1 MRNAKLLLALLV
13 ILSTILSACAAPTAA
28 PTQAPAAQPTQ
39 APAVQPTQAPAAQ
52 PTQAPAA
59 PTAAPTAVPAAPTVA
74 DCAITGPEKPVEI
87 TYIGWSMPIVDTYTG
102 YMQKCNDVKNVKVNL
117 RLMDN
122 ASAIEQMNLAF
133 ASGGDSPFAVIQQS
147 NSSIQRNVWKGWL
160 SPIDDLVAKY
170 SEQYQLDDIAAGQW
184 QGVTF
189 NGKIYGIP
197 MGSNA
202 IMLMYRKDL
211 FEKYS
216 LKPPTTYDEL
226 ISTCTT
232 LKQEAGL
239 VAPFALDLSA
249 GWAWSIAFYE
259 AMSSLGGQYFEEGT
273 ANPTFNS
280 EIGVKALTKLKEVLD
295 ACMGTDNLS
304 LNSTTMAAG
313 LGNGT
318 IGMIHT
324 WASSGKALTDQDKS
338 DYWDQIAFAPPPAV
352 EAGGKLAGSAW
363 GDYFAIPT
371 SYKGDR
377 DLVFQIIMEALRPD
391 HHAEAGKLG
400 MVTRTSVLTS
410 GEALVFAST
419 ALETIERGVGPVPR
433 NIAYP
438 TLDAAL
444 GNWLPL
450 VGTGELTPAEA
461 LQKAEEE
468 YIAKAK
474 QMGYLK

>member
-1 MRNAKLLLALLV
+1 MEEVVTQEVEKVVTQQVEKVVEKTVVVQA
-13 ILSTILSACAAPTAA
+13 TPAPTAA
-28 PTQAPAAQPTQ
+28 PAKS
-39 APAVQPTQAPAAQ
+39 
-52 PTQAPAA
+52 
-59 PTAAPTAVPAAPTVA
+59 TVA
-74 DCAITGPEKPVEI
+74 DCAVTVPQKATEI
-87 TYIGWSMPIVDTYTG
+87 TYIGWSMAIVDTYTG

-122 ASAIEQMNLAF
+122 ASAIEQMTLAF
-133 ASGGDSPFAVIQQS
+133 ATGGDSPFAIIQQS

-160 SPIDDLVAKY
+160 SPLDDLVAKY
-170 SEQYQLDDIAAGQW
+170 KDQYKLDDIAPGQW
-184 QGVTF
+184 DGVTF
-189 NGKIYGIP
+189 NGKIYGVP
-197 MGSNA
+197 MQSNA

-226 ISTCTT
+226 ISTCGV
-232 LKQEAGL
+232 LKQEKGL

-259 AMSSLGGQYFEEGT
+259 VMTSLGGQYFEPGT
-273 ANPTFNS
+273 SNPTFNN
-280 EIGVKALTKLKEVLD
+280 EIGVKALTKLKAVVD
-295 ACMGTDNLS
+295 ACMGKNNLA

-324 WASSGKALTDQDKS
+324 WASSGKTVTTQGKS
-338 DYWDQIAFAPPPAV
+338 DYWDKIAFAVPPAV
-352 EAGGKLAGSAW
+352 EAGGKLTGSAW

-377 DLVFQIIMEALRPD
+377 DLAFQILMEALRPD
-391 HHAEAGKLG
+391 HQAVAGKLG
-400 MVTRTSVLTS
+400 MATRTSVLTS
-410 GEALVFAST
+410 ADALNFAGT
-419 ALETIERGVGPVPR
+419 ALKTIEKGVGPVPR

-444 GNWLPL
+444 GNFLPL
-450 VGTGELTPAEA
+450 VGTGELTPAQA
-461 LQKAEEE
+461 LQKAQDE
-468 YIAKAK
+468 YMVKAK
-474 QMGYLK
+474 QSGYVK

>member
-1 MRNAKLLLALLV
+1 MGGKMKHLKLLLALLL
-13 ILSTILSACAAPTAA
+13 IASTFLSACAGAAPAPAAA
-28 PTQAPAAQPTQ
+28 PTQAPAAAPTEAPVAAPTQ
-39 APAVQPTQAPAAQ
+39 PPEPT
-52 PTQAPAA
+52 TAPAA
-59 PTAAPTAVPAAPTVA
+59 PVVA
-74 DCAITGPEKPVEI
+74 DCAITGPEKPTEI
-87 TYIGWSMPIVDTYTG
+87 TYIGWSMPIVDTYTD
-102 YMQKCNDVKNVKVNL
+102 YMQKCNDVENVKVNL

-133 ASGGDSPFAVIQQS
+133 ASGGDSPFAIIQQS

-160 SPIDDLVAKY
+160 SPLDDLVAKY
-170 SEQYQLDDIAAGQW
+170 KDKYKLDDIAPGQW
-184 QGVTF
+184 EGVTF
-189 NGKIYGIP
+189 NGKIYGVP

-211 FEKYS
+211 FEKYNIN
-216 LKPPTTYDEL
+216 PPTTYDEL

-232 LKQEAGL
+232 LKQESEL
-239 VAPFALDLSA
+239 QAPFALDLSA

-259 AMSSLGGQYFEEGT
+259 AMASLGGEYFEPGT
-273 ANPTFNS
+273 SNPTFNS
-280 EIGVKALTKLKEVLD
+280 EIGVKALTKLKEVVD
-295 ACMGTDNLS
+295 ACMGKDNLS

-324 WASSGKALTDQDKS
+324 WASSGRSLTDQEES
-338 DYWDQIAFAPPPAV
+338 DYWDKIAFAPPPAV
-352 EAGGKLAGSAW
+352 EAGGKLTGSAW

-377 DLVFQIIMEALRPD
+377 DLVFQLIMEALRPE
-391 HHAEAGKLG
+391 HQAVAGKLG

-410 GEALVFAST
+410 GDALAFAST
-419 ALETIERGVGPVPR
+419 ALETVEKGVGPVPR

-468 YIAKAK
+468 YVAKAK

>member
-1 MRNAKLLLALLV
+1 MKKLSVLLV
-13 ILSTILSACAAPTAA
+13 VVMLATLFAACAAPAPQVVEKVVTQEVEKVVTQQVEKVVEKTVVVQATPVPQAA
-28 PTQAPAAQPTQ
+28 PE
-39 APAVQPTQAPAAQ
+39 
-52 PTQAPAA
+52 
-59 PTAAPTAVPAAPTVA
+59 TADVA
-74 DCAITGPEKPVEI
+74 DCAITIPQNPADI
-87 TYIGWSMPIVDTYTG
+87 TMIGWSMPLVDTYTG
-102 YMQKCNDVKNVKVNL
+102 YMQQCNDVKNVKVNL

-133 ASGGDSPFAVIQQS
+133 ATGGDSPFAIIQQS
-147 NSSIQRNVWKGWL
+147 NGSIQRNVWKGWL
-160 SPIDDLVAKY
+160 SPLDDLVAKY
-170 SEQYQLDDIAAGQW
+170 KDQYKLDDIAPGQW
-184 QGVTF
+184 DGVTF
-189 NGKIYGIP
+189 NDKIYGIP
-197 MGSNA
+197 FGSNA

-211 FEKYS
+211 FEKYN

-226 ISTCTT
+226 ISTCGV
-232 LKQEAGL
+232 LKQDPDL

-259 AMSSLGGQYFEEGT
+259 AMSSLGGQYFEPGT
-273 ANPTFNS
+273 SKPTINS
-280 EIGVKALTKLKEVLD
+280 EIGVKALTKLKEVAD

-304 LNSTTMAAG
+304 LDSTTMAAG

-324 WASSGKALTDQDKS
+324 WASSGKNLTSQDKS
-338 DYWDQIAFAPPPAV
+338 EYWDKIAFAPPPAV
-352 EAGGKLAGSAW
+352 EAGGKLTGSAW

-377 DLVFQIIMEALRPD
+377 DLAFQIIMEAVRPD
-391 HHAEAGKLG
+391 HQAEAAKLG
-400 MVTRTSVLTS
+400 MVTRTSALTS
-410 GEALVFAST
+410 DDALKFAGT
-419 ALETIERGVGPVPR
+419 VLETVEKGVGPVPR
-433 NIAYP
+433 NIAYS

-468 YIAKAK
+468 YTAKAK